1 MQLQTGDSIY
11 LFTDGFADQFGGPLG
26 KKLLSK
32 QFREILS
39 SMQNHSMREQEMK
52 LKNIITKW
60 KGNVT
65 QVDDVLVIRI
75 KV

>member
-32 QFREILS
+32 QFCEILS

-52 LKNIITKW
+52 LKNIFTKW

-65 QVDDVLVIRI
+65 QIDDVLVIRI